1 MLHGNLLLGM
11 SYGWWND
18 KHNRHHANP
27 NHTDK
32 DPDVG
37 EGMLVW
43 TLEQAE
49 GRTGLHGWLTRNQA
63 QIFFPLLTLEGFN
76 LKVSSI
82 RFLLGSAA
90 PRGPARARPDGR
102 ASRRSTSA
110 RCS

>member
-1 MLHGNLLLGM
+1 MGRSPQTRTASRAIGLVHGNLLLGM

-37 EGMLVW
+37 EGVLVW

-49 GRTGLHGWLTRNQA
+49 GRTGLTAGY
-63 QIFFPLLTLEGFN
+63 PSPGEDLLPAAAAGRLQPQG
-76 LKVSSI
+76 SSV
-82 RFLLGSAA
+82 RFLLGRPRREAGSSSA
-90 PRGPARARPDGR
+90 
-102 ASRRSTSA
+102 
-110 RCS
+110 

>member
-1 MLHGNLLLGM
+1 M

-37 EGMLVW
+37 DGILVW

-63 QIFFPLLTLEGFN
+63 RIFFPLLTLEG
-76 LKVSSI
+76 L
-82 RFLLGSAA
+82 A
-90 PRGPARARPDGR
+90 
-102 ASRRSTSA
+102 
-110 RCS
+110 